1 MELYTKK
8 MLSNFILTSFLT
20 PVELKIRPEVT
31 KRLIETAKGAN
42 LVKDDNFFKKYAIK
56 FRQHVNDE

>member
-1 MELYTKK
+1 

-20 PVELKIRPEVT
+20 PVELKIRPEVN

-56 FRQHVNDE
+56 FRQQVNDE